1 MEREILRSH
10 FGMLLS
16 NTDNEH
22 HLKCDVR
29 LDNLKTPK
37 TIGMYQDIKTNN
49 IFFYINGDCIVEF
62 DDIDTDMLISIYL
75 TLLKQNINN

>member
-1 MEREILRSH
+1 
-10 FGMLLS
+10 
-16 NTDNEH
+16 
-22 HLKCDVR
+22 
-29 LDNLKTPK
+29 
-37 TIGMYQDIKTNN
+37 MYQDIKTNN